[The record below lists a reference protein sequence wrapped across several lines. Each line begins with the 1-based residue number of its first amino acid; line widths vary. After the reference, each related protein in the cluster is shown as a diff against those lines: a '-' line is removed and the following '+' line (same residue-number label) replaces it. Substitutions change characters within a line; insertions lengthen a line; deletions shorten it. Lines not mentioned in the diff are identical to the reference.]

1 MRLKELRKAKKLT
14 QAEVANYVGIT
25 QSTYSYWESGKV
37 KIDNFSIKKLAEL
50 FEVSIDYLLEVEIK
64 TPTTEKQPNCIS
76 IFDNTGTRLDY
87 ELSAENTRLV
97 TQLIEQISKK
107 A

>member
-1 MRLKELRKAKKLT
+1 MFPSETNVIVKLLYTIEFNLIVTFEL
-14 QAEVANYVGIT
+14 GIT
-25 QSTYSYWESGKV
+25 
-37 KIDNFSIKKLAEL
+37 NEL

-64 TPTTEKQPNCIS
+64 TPTIEKQPNCIS